1 MGENGVGTLV
11 CFICDEHGTYC
22 LSTAALH
29 TNSTRGG
36 LFPTQPH
43 KIEEQFKYWDLIYII
58 SLKKNLVFPLHLKL
72 LLTFL
77 VKWKS
82 CSRVWLCDPM
92 DYTAHGFLQARI
104 LEWVAFPVSRSSSQL
119 RDWTQVSH
127 TAGRFFISW
136 GTREAQNKTE
146 LVFKKQYT

>member
-58 SLKKNLVFPLHLKL
+58 SLKKKSGLPSAPQTFVNFPSEVKVVQLC
-72 LLTFL
+72 LTL
-77 VKWKS
+77 WPHGLYSPWISPGQNTGVGS
-82 CSRVWLCDPM
+82 LSR
-92 DYTAHGFLQARI
+92 LQIIFPTQGLNSGLPHCRQI
-104 LEWVAFPVSRSSSQL
+104 LYQL
-119 RDWTQVSH
+119 RHQGSP
-127 TAGRFFISW
+127 
-136 GTREAQNKTE
+136 EQNWAS
-146 LVFKKQYT
+146 F